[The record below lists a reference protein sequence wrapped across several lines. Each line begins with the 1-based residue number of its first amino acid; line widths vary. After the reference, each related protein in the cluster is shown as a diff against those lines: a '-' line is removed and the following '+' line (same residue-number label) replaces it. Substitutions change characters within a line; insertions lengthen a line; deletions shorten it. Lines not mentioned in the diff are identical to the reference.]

1 MMKMVIRKIKNTR
14 GQGRSR
20 LCMNKHAQGIS
31 RLSFNRKAQGHVEM
45 ILSFVLFVGALIVLF
60 IFINPFAKTEE
71 VSVIEGIQER
81 IIDEIS
87 LEIGRLSAIVE
98 NEAIDCYSL
107 SGLSYGAN
115 YIEKQDSHNLRK
127 YNIYFSDSFI
137 KNAPHEGCGPLNYA
151 LGTYSSEKMI
161 SYNKTKDLVTDYNAD
176 YEALKQ
182 KLGITSEFVFSF
194 TNLLGVV
201 DSDLS
206 VSKQPPAG
214 INVEAK
220 EFPVRVIDNNAD
232 IQELILNVRA
242 WD

>member
-1 MMKMVIRKIKNTR
+1 MKMVMRKIKNTR
-14 GQGRSR
+14 G
-20 LCMNKHAQGIS
+20 
-31 RLSFNRKAQGHVEM
+31 QGHVEM

-115 YIEKQDSHNLRK
+115 YIEKQDSNNLRK
-127 YNIYFSDSFI
+127 YDIYFSDNF
-137 KNAPHEGCGPLNYA
+137 GPGSISCAGLAGTSYS
-151 LGTYSSEKMI
+151 LGTYSIEKMI
-161 SYNKTKDLVTDYNAD
+161 GYNKTEDLVTDYNED
-176 YEALKQ
+176 YEVLKQ
-182 KLGITSEFVFSF
+182 ELGITSEFVFSF

-201 DSDLS
+201 DSDLA
-206 VSKQPPAG
+206 VSKQPPTG
-214 INVEAK
+214 VNVEAK

-232 IQELILNVRA
+232 IQELILNIRA